1 MAEADIITR
10 LQGGCMSLLHP
21 DISAALRQE
30 LHRAQKEHD
39 SLRARLAETTAL
51 PDMTDEAD
59 RIQTSLRDLARYH
72 AVVRRC
78 EELEKALQ
86 SLARGDYGICELCG
100 EPIALRRLMA
110 VPSTRLCIHCQTLLE
125 AQQAF
130 DSHTGAA
137 ASQRL

>member
-1 MAEADIITR
+1 MP
-10 LQGGCMSLLHP
+10 QLHP

-30 LHRAQKEHD
+30 LQRAQKEHD
-39 SLRARLAETTAL
+39 SLRARLAETTTL

-86 SLARGDYGICELCG
+86 ALARGDYGTCELCG

-125 AQQAF
+125 NQQGF
-130 DSHTGAA
+130 GDHSHAA
-137 ASQRL
+137 ASAHL